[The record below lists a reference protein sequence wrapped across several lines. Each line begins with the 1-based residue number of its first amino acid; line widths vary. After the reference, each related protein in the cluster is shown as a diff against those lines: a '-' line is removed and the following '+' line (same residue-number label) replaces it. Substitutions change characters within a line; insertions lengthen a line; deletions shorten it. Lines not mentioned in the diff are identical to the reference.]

1 MQAFAQKLGKVGEAA
16 YHEIIRAPLR
26 LFLFFEM
33 PMDDAADHVA
43 VLFTTLPQQ
52 NFKLHV
58 AVIVDNRCVGVQVV
72 PEEAV
77 GEEIARDVVLGG
89 VRPRVIHGL

>member
-1 MQAFAQKLGKVGEAA
+1 MQAFAQELGKVGEAA

-26 LFLFFEM
+26 LLLFLEM

-43 VLFTTLPQQ
+43 ILFATLPQQ
-52 NFKLHV
+52 DFKLHV

-89 VRPRVIHGL
+89 VRTRVKHGL